1 VEGRRLTSTIADQA
15 PTEPQVTDYDRAHL
29 TLYLRLLDAEAEQ
42 AAWDEVTS
50 VLLAIDPAKERDRA
64 RLRYET
70 HLARARWMTDQG
82 YLDLLKS
89 GRD

>member
-1 VEGRRLTSTIADQA
+1 MSVDIADRA
-15 PTEPQVTDYDRAHL
+15 PSEPEVTDYDRAHL
-29 TLYLRLLDAEAEQ
+29 KLYLRLLDADSAS
-42 AAWDEVTS
+42 AAWDEIAR
-50 VLLAIDPAKERDRA
+50 LLLNIDPDQDRDRA

-89 GRD
+89 GRP